1 MGMRNVKRKNRI
13 EVRVNNKL
21 EIVDTK
27 IEDFYEKTVTAFG
40 TGAKI
45 DCPKEHI
52 GKAVYV
58 IIRKQK

>member
-1 MGMRNVKRKNRI
+1 MRDVKKRSKI
-13 EVRVNNKL
+13 EMRVDSKL
-21 EIVDTK
+21 KVVDTE
-27 IEDFYEKTVTAFG
+27 IEGFYEKTVTAFG

-58 IIRKQK
+58 IVRKQK

>member
-1 MGMRNVKRKNRI
+1 MRNVKKNGKI

-21 EIVDTK
+21 EFVDTDV
-27 IEDFYEKTVTAFG
+27 EGFYEKTVTAFG

-52 GKAVYV
+52 GKKVYV
-58 IIRKQK
+58 VVRKQK

>member
-1 MGMRNVKRKNRI
+1 M
-13 EVRVNNKL
+13 RVNSKL
-21 EIVDTK
+21 ELVDTNV
-27 IEDFYEKTVTAFG
+27 ENFYEKTVTAFG

-58 IIRKQK
+58 IVRKQK

>member
-1 MGMRNVKRKNRI
+1 
-13 EVRVNNKL
+13 VRVNSKL
-21 EIVDTK
+21 ELVDTNV
-27 IEDFYEKTVTAFG
+27 ENFYEKTVTAFG

-58 IIRKQK
+58 IVRKQK

>member
-1 MGMRNVKRKNRI
+1 MREVKKKNKV
-13 EVRVNNKL
+13 ELRVNNKL

-27 IEDFYEKTVTAFG
+27 IEQFYEKTVTAFG

-52 GKAVYV
+52 GKQVYV
-58 IIRKQK
+58 IVRKSG

>member
-1 MGMRNVKRKNRI
+1 MKKKNRI
-13 EVRVNNKL
+13 EVRVNSKL
-21 EIVDTK
+21 ELVDTNV
-27 IEDFYEKTVTAFG
+27 ENFYEKTVTAFG

-58 IIRKQK
+58 IVRKQK